1 MAAFRF
7 SRASLSVH
15 LFLAN
20 LHISSSHVQLRIS
33 PDYSTRILSRR
44 AAPRGRRPALC
55 APPPN
60 TPEPATAAIPGHV
73 FVVQGDVRM
82 ISADAVLY
90 PTRRIDDPKWFPAGP
105 PEGARPVEPEAFTR
119 EQRVHPVPGVP
130 SPRWQASPAPEVW
143 LSSVIWEGSD
153 APPVEWFTSAASA
166 FLEKA
171 YARLEGRQPICGRQL
186 PLLALPVIGTG
197 SSGGKPSSGALLSAL
212 LLLLMTFVSTHPV
225 DVVLVTKS
233 RRMFSAAQSVRARL
247 QPLSSLTAA
256 SHGASL
262 GPRLLASAERLSE
275 LAVSGQLVFFLG
287 SGTSQTNS
295 MPGWSEL
302 LTELA
307 ELAGFSKIELQ
318 QLKRLELKD
327 QAFVLQHRLGTQ
339 ALCTTDDTCDV
350 AEPSPEAVQ
359 EAGRAAL
366 QRLAVSRLATD
377 RYSVTHALLAT
388 IPHSATVTTNSD
400 LCYDAACDAANIEV
414 VVLPYES
421 RVPGSDA
428 PGRWL
433 LKLHG
438 DVHHPEDIIL
448 TYSDAAPYGYERE
461 ALSGIVQA
469 LLITKHMAF
478 VGFSLTDD
486 AFNQIAAT
494 VRRALDPS
502 SSGDEGGGGEGGG
515 AGGGGV
521 GGGDATTFGSALT
534 LSDRPFMAELW
545 PELEALPMGEGLA
558 ARGSVDRAMR
568 RRRMEVLLDRVSL
581 LATDT
586 SSHLLDPAFA
596 GAFTDADRALKREM
610 DALLESLKTD
620 APARTAAAFAEVR
633 EMFAALGLPPE
644 QMPECLHTPQDD
656 DAPPEG
662 DAPPA
667 ARDAAAPDERRGRV
681 EPTDGLSSPEVAA
694 AQREAAAVEPAPL
707 PTGRRAVVEAEDD
720 DLDI

>member
-44 AAPRGRRPALC
+44 AAPRGRRPVLC

-143 LSSVIWEGSD
+143 LSSVVWEGSD

-350 AEPSPEAVQ
+350 AEPSPETVQ

-366 QRLAVSRLATD
+366 QRLAVSRLATN

-438 DVHHPEDIIL
+438 DVDHPEDIIL
-448 TYSDAAPYGYERE
+448 TYSSSTTAYGYERE

-469 LLITKHMAF
+469 LLITKHMLF

-486 AFNQIAAT
+486 AFNQVAAT
-494 VRRALDPS
+494 VRRALNPDEPS
-502 SSGDEGGGGEGGG
+502 QQQKAEPQRQPPPSQQQQSEEESRSGP
-515 AGGGGV
+515 
-521 GGGDATTFGSALT
+521 TFGSALT
-534 LSDRPFMAELW
+534 LSDRPFMADLY
-545 PELEALPMGEGLA
+545 PEINAVPMGEGL
-558 ARGSVDRAMR
+558 SKDKDDRKAR
-568 RRRMEVLLDRVSL
+568 RRRLEVLLDRVSL
-581 LATDT
+581 LTTDT
-586 SSHLLDPAFA
+586 STHLLDPTFA
-596 GAFTDADRALKREM
+596 GAFTQADLELKREI
-610 DALLESLKTD
+610 DAFVAELATD
-620 APARTAAAFAEVR
+620 ERATSAEAFEEVTR
-633 EMFAALGLPPE
+633 MLTSLGLPVEMLP
-644 QMPECLHTPQDD
+644 
-656 DAPPEG
+656 
-662 DAPPA
+662 
-667 ARDAAAPDERRGRV
+667 RR
-681 EPTDGLSSPEVAA
+681 
-694 AQREAAAVEPAPL
+694 
-707 PTGRRAVVEAEDD
+707 
-720 DLDI
+720 

>member
-1 MAAFRF
+1 MAAYRF

-33 PDYSTRILSRR
+33 ADYSTRILSRR
-44 AAPRGRRPALC
+44 AAPRGRRPVLC
-55 APPPN
+55 TPPPN

-82 ISADAVLY
+82 ISADAVLF

-143 LSSVIWEGSD
+143 LSSVVWEGSD

-438 DVHHPEDIIL
+438 DVDHPEDIIL
-448 TYSDAAPYGYERE
+448 TYSSSTTAYGYERE

-469 LLITKHMAF
+469 LLITKHMLF

-486 AFNQIAAT
+486 AFNQVAAT
-494 VRRALDPS
+494 VRRALNPDEPS
-502 SSGDEGGGGEGGG
+502 QQQKAEPQIQPPPSQQQSEEESRSGPM
-515 AGGGGV
+515 
-521 GGGDATTFGSALT
+521 FGSALT
-534 LSDRPFMAELW
+534 LSDRPFMADLY
-545 PELEALPMGEGLA
+545 PEINAVPMGEGLSK
-558 ARGSVDRAMR
+558 GKDDRKAR
-568 RRRMEVLLDRVSL
+568 RRRLEVLLDRVSL
-581 LATDT
+581 LTTDT
-586 SSHLLDPAFA
+586 STHLLDPTFA
-596 GAFTDADRALKREM
+596 GAFTQADLELKREI
-610 DALLESLKTD
+610 DAFVAELATD
-620 APARTAAAFAEVR
+620 ERATSAEAFEEVTR
-633 EMFAALGLPPE
+633 MLTSLGLPVEMLP
-644 QMPECLHTPQDD
+644 
-656 DAPPEG
+656 
-662 DAPPA
+662 
-667 ARDAAAPDERRGRV
+667 RR
-681 EPTDGLSSPEVAA
+681 
-694 AQREAAAVEPAPL
+694 
-707 PTGRRAVVEAEDD
+707 
-720 DLDI
+720 